1 MGYLALQS
9 LRQQSLVACLSTLC
23 PFVLPV
29 LKPILIIPAQ
39 PIKSLSKSPVSIAS
53 VGFNGFISD
62 VVSSSS
68 ESLFWRLR
76 LSL

>member
-1 MGYLALQS
+1 MGYLTLQ
-9 LRQQSLVACLSTLC
+9 LLGQQSPVVCLFTLC
-23 PFVLPV
+23 HFVLPV

-53 VGFNGFISD
+53 VGFNDFISD
-62 VVSSSS
+62 LVNSSS

-76 LSL
+76 PPL